1 MANFLSN
8 PLVILFAAAVI
19 IVSLMF
25 LFVGRKKK
33 DKKKKVEKAIQPKTT
48 EEKTQESN
56 SEMPSEQ
63 KQSEEEKVQVSDD
76 FIENPEANSGNSN
89 EKRVSKVYIR
99 KSKESSNLQ
108 EDENLEEKKYN
119 DLSDKAEFVKTSKTI
134 SKFSGFN
141 KIEQTTEDFNQIK
154 ERVEQEIADCEV
166 CEEVRSRID
175 HSRRLS
181 KSIKNDDF
189 DSLFASHLTEHYLN
203 IDFERHLS
211 STKTNDDLF
220 NRTNEMLKNGETR
233 ALDSESQN
241 IYNSLKTNK
250 EKLQFWFNSQ
260 KANQNNSFAFDEMM
274 EKIEYNDSEYNEF
287 SFTLKDLMIAESLLR
302 KRKKIKK

>member
-48 EEKTQESN
+48 EEKPQESN

-63 KQSEEEKVQVSDD
+63 KQSEEKVQVSDD

-134 SKFSGFN
+134 SS
-141 KIEQTTEDFNQIK
+141 
-154 ERVEQEIADCEV
+154 
-166 CEEVRSRID
+166 
-175 HSRRLS
+175 
-181 KSIKNDDF
+181 
-189 DSLFASHLTEHYLN
+189 
-203 IDFERHLS
+203 
-211 STKTNDDLF
+211 
-220 NRTNEMLKNGETR
+220 
-233 ALDSESQN
+233 
-241 IYNSLKTNK
+241 
-250 EKLQFWFNSQ
+250 
-260 KANQNNSFAFDEMM
+260 
-274 EKIEYNDSEYNEF
+274 
-287 SFTLKDLMIAESLLR
+287 
-302 KRKKIKK
+302 